1 MKKYVLID
9 TETTGTD
16 PVKNGIIQLSGI
28 IVVERPGDES
38 NGEASFDLKMQPF
51 PADIIE
57 DSALAVTG
65 TTREELATRML
76 CFDGYKEF
84 LRLLGRHISKFD
96 RHDKAWMVGYNVG
109 FDDSFLRQWFQKAGD
124 KYFGSWFWWPPID
137 VAVLAAMKLRDRRA
151 DLPDFKQ
158 GTVAEALGIEVDKTP
173 LHDALYDIGIC
184 RQIYNICTGEGL

>member
-1 MKKYVLID
+1 MKYIFLD

-28 IVVERPGDES
+28 IVVPDVLADGAEEK
-38 NGEASFDLKMQPF
+38 FDLKMQPF
-51 PADIIE
+51 PADEIE
-57 DSALAVTG
+57 DKALLVTG

-84 LRLLGRHISKFD
+84 CRLLSRHISKFD
-96 RHDKAWMVGYNVG
+96 RSDKAFMLGYNVG

-124 KYFGSWFWWPPID
+124 KFFGSWFWWPPID
-137 VAVLAAMKLRDRRA
+137 VAVLAAMKLRERRA
-151 DLPDFKQ
+151 ELPDFKQ
-158 GTVAEALGIEVDKTP
+158 GTVAKALGIEVDDTR

-184 RQIYNICTGEGL
+184 RQIFNACTGESL

>member
-1 MKKYVLID
+1 MKYIILD

-16 PVKNGIIQLSGI
+16 PVRNGIIQLSGNI
-28 IVVERPGDES
+28 IIPTKDHEVVFIDEP
-38 NGEASFDLKMQPF
+38 FDLKMQPF

-84 LRLLGRHISKFD
+84 TRLLGRHISKFD
-96 RHDKAWMVGYNVG
+96 RSDKAFMVGYNIG

-124 KYFGSWFWWPPID
+124 RYFGSWFWWPPID

-151 DLPDFKQ
+151 ELPDFKQ
-158 GTVAEALGIEVDKTP
+158 GTVAKALGIEVDETRQ
-173 LHDALYDIGIC
+173 HNALYDVNIC
-184 RQIYNICTGEGL
+184 RQIYNVCTGEAL